1 MAGCS
6 RIARYPVAAGSANS
20 SNAAHTKARA
30 STTAAGRS
38 RRASRTIGTCCAVCP
53 GKSRREPGAELR
65 GKSLPRRALQPFRP
79 LEQLVEQ
86 AELFV
91 GQLRRACFE
100 RLRLARPVRGC
111 AREL

>member
-1 MAGCS
+1 MAGRS

-30 STTAAGRS
+30 LCAPGREAPPALGELPAVQP
-38 RRASRTIGTCCAVCP
+38 REEGLVIGVSP
-53 GKSRREPGAELR
+53 RKSQREPSDELR
-65 GKSLPRRALQPFRP
+65 RKSVPRRALQPFQP

-86 AELFV
+86 AELLV

-100 RLRLARPVRGC
+100 RL
-111 AREL
+111 